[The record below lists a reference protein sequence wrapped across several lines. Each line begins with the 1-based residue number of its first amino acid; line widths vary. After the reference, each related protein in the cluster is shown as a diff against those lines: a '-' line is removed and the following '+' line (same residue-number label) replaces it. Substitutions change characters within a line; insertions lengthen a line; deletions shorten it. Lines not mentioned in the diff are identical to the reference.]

1 MQFTSAR
8 NTYHKHQYRES
19 GFVLVRISD
28 LRENPHPG
36 WKMRVSHRLAP
47 A

>member
-19 GFVLVRISD
+19 GFVLGLKTV
-28 LRENPHPG
+28 
-36 WKMRVSHRLAP
+36 MRRLSLE
-47 A
+47 